1 MPRDI
6 TGTYSLPAGNPVVSG
21 EVITS
26 EWANDTLSDIA
37 DALTESYC
45 IDGRTP
51 LDGPLELIS
60 GSAVAPSLTY
70 QAETT
75 TGLYRIGAGQVA
87 FTGLSNYLGRVGSAL
102 TEFLTDSFKIK
113 NAAGSTT
120 LLETTASLFK
130 TLNVEISATLIKLF
144 STAYS
149 FSASAMT
156 LAPSTTASVTSTTT
170 TVEGSSLTLTASSS
184 GTLDSPSF
192 VHTGALNRLQNNVM
206 RVENGETRII
216 ADTSWPTTLRGLT
229 GQSYASRTS
238 VGSAVCGHYKRTA
251 RTSSG
256 THTVSNGTRM
266 IIVELVGGGGGGGTC
281 GSQGA
286 SYGGQS
292 CAGGGGAY
300 CMGIITSIAS
310 SYSVTV
316 GAGGTAG
323 ASGGTSSMGSF
334 SAGGGAGGAAAPADQ
349 ILLTSPVAQRSWFGG
364 NGGSASGGLIMIS
377 GEDGQASFFGMPV
390 VNYAIYAPAPR
401 GGSSGN
407 GWGFGGWVSFYG
419 GGGGSNTP
427 GYGGG
432 GGGKTGAGGSP
443 TQTGQTGGDGIVV
456 IWEFF

>member
-21 EVITS
+21 DVITS

-70 QAETT
+70 QAETS

-120 LLETTASLFK
+120 LLETTSSLFK

-144 STAYS
+144 STVYT
-149 FSASAMT
+149 FTSASMS
-156 LAPSTTASVTSTTT
+156 LAPTTMATVTSAITNVT
-170 TVEGSSLTLTASSS
+170 GDSLYLTASTS
-184 GTLDSPSF
+184 GNLDSPNF
-192 VHTGALNRLQNNVM
+192 TYTGAVSVLQNNVA
-206 RVENGETRII
+206 RIETGETRVI
-216 ADTSWPTTLRGLT
+216 ADSSWPTTLRGLT
-229 GQSYASRTS
+229 GQSYGSRGS
-238 VGSAVCGHYKRTA
+238 VGSAVCGHYKRTV
-251 RTSSG
+251 RTGSG
-256 THTVSNGTRM
+256 THTVTNGTRM

-281 GSQGA
+281 GSQA
-286 SYGGQS
+286 ANYGGQS

-300 CMGIITSIAS
+300 CLGIITSIAS
-310 SYSVTV
+310 SYYVTV

-323 ASGGTSSMGSF
+323 SAGGSSSMGSF
-334 SAGGGAGGAAAPADQ
+334 SAGGGAGGAAAPANQ
-349 ILLTSPVAQRSWFGG
+349 YNVTVLMPQVSLFGG
-364 NGGSASGGLIMIS
+364 NGGNASGGLIMIS
-377 GEDGQASFFGMPV
+377 GEDGQPGFFVTPAVG
-390 VNYAIYAPAPR
+390 YSSYAPAPR
-401 GGSSGN
+401 GGASGN

-443 TQTGQTGGDGIVV
+443 TQTGQTGGDGVVV